1 MKPIFFSSASA
12 FREWLEA
19 HHATESE
26 LLVGLWTKSSGR
38 PGMSYPEALD
48 EALCFGWIDG
58 VRRKVDANSFS
69 TRFTPR
75 KPRSRWSLVNVRH
88 VQRLI
93 AAGRMRPPGLKAFEA
108 RDEKKTGTYS
118 FEKRPASFPPDLEK
132 IFRAD
137 KAAWAFWN
145 DQPPGYRR
153 TATWWVVS
161 AVRDETRL
169 RRLGTLIKDSARLKR
184 LDLLI

>member
-1 MKPIFFSSASA
+1 MKPTFFSSASA
-12 FREWLEA
+12 FRGWLEA
-19 HHATESE
+19 HHATGTE
-26 LLVGLWTKSSGR
+26 LMVGIHTKSSGK
-38 PGMSYPEALD
+38 PGMTYPEALD

-58 VRRKVDANSFS
+58 VRRKVDVHSFL

-75 KPRSRWSLVNVRH
+75 KPRSTWSLVNVRH

-93 AAGRMRPPGLKAFEA
+93 AAGRMRPPGLKAYEA
-108 RDEKKTGTYS
+108 RDEKKTGIYS

-132 IFRAD
+132 IFRAG
-137 KAAWAFWN
+137 KSAWAFWN

-153 TATWWVVS
+153 TATWWVIS

-169 RRLGTLIKDSARLKR
+169 RRLVKLIEDSAGGKR